1 MLKKTARELL
11 GLGLRYNAAELKL
24 AYRRAA
30 AVYHPDRNGCA
41 ELFKDITTAYQLLSD
56 ERPDLQDA
64 DSVNEQRITITV
76 QEAFDG
82 GVVETPLG
90 DIEIPPG
97 TRPGDR
103 VGSIYVNIELC
114 GMRVEWE
121 GKSSGD
127 IRQDMSVTA
136 LRCML
141 GGWAT
146 VSTLD
151 GRRVRVRIPAGM
163 TAGAP
168 VKVLGGGYWRDQS
181 CRTRGDLYLF
191 VQTDNRR
198 IEEYSKE
205 ERHELRE
212 ALARCD

>member
-11 GLGLRYNAAELKL
+11 GLGLRYSASELKL

-30 AVYHPDRNGCA
+30 AVWHPDRNGCA
-41 ELFKDITTAYQLLSD
+41 ELFKDITTAYQVLSD
-56 ERPDLQDA
+56 EQLDQQDSA
-64 DSVNEQRITITV
+64 SETEQRITITV

-82 GVVETPLG
+82 GIAETPLG

-103 VGSIYVNIELC
+103 AGDILINVELC

-121 GKSSGD
+121 GRNSGD

-146 VSTLD
+146 VPTLD

-163 TAGAP
+163 KAGAP

-198 IEEYSKE
+198 LEEYSKE
-205 ERHELRE
+205 ERRELRE